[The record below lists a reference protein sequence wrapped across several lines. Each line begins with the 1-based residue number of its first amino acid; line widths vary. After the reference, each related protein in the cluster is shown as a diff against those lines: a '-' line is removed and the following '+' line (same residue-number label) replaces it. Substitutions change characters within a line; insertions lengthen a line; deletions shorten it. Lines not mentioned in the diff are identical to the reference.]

1 MTSANIILDNVRKSY
16 GTVQVIPGLSAE
28 IEAGSF
34 TVILGPSGCGKS
46 TLLNMLAGLEEISGG
61 RILIGGREVQN
72 TPPKDRGL
80 AMVFQNYALYPHMTV
95 AQNIGYALKV
105 AGVPKTDR
113 ARRVREAA
121 DFVELGAYLDRRPGQ
136 LSGGQRQRVAIA
148 RAIVREPQVLLYDEP
163 LSNLDAKLRHGMRM
177 ELSQLHTRI
186 GATSVF
192 VTHDQVE
199 AMTLA
204 DRIMILNAGR
214 IEQYGTPQE
223 IYHKPASVFVA
234 GFIGAPPMNL
244 LDGVVEKGTL
254 IFEKTT
260 LGQTEARDGPVKI
273 GVRPEKTLL
282 GQIGPEATTVYAEDL
297 GSHRIVVVKA
307 ANGQQLQIST
317 TQTAEL
323 SDSLTIGLPPE
334 SIHLF
339 DVASGARLEHEVRAS
354 NPRLSSR
361 LRKAG
366 EL

>member
-1 MTSANIILDNVRKSY
+1 MSSANITLDSVRKSF
-16 GTVQVIPGLSAE
+16 GGLTIIPGLTAE

-46 TLLNMLAGLEEISGG
+46 TLLNMLAGLEEVSGG

-105 AGVPKTDR
+105 AGVPSKER
-113 ARRVREAA
+113 HRRVIEAA
-121 DFVELGAYLDRRPGQ
+121 DFVELGAFLERRPSQ

-177 ELSQLHTRI
+177 ELSQLHKRI

-234 GFIGAPPMNL
+234 AFIGAPPMNL
-244 LDGVVEKGTL
+244 LDGTVTQGSLT
-254 IFEKTT
+254 FDGAA
-260 LGQTEARDGPVKI
+260 LGQTSAPAGPVTI
-273 GVRPEKTLL
+273 GIRPEKIVL
-282 GQIGPEATTVYAEDL
+282 GQAGPRVTTVYAEDL
-297 GSHRIVVVKA
+297 GSHRIVVAKA
-307 ANGQQLQIST
+307 A
-317 TQTAEL
+317 TA
-323 SDSLTIGLPPE
+323 
-334 SIHLF
+334 
-339 DVASGARLEHEVRAS
+339 
-354 NPRLSSR
+354 SSCR
-361 LRKAG
+361 SRPLKHPNFRTR
-366 EL
+366 